1 MVCCVELP
9 SLLSVKGVTLTRK
22 ASNVT
27 VLSTVRRVARAMRRP
42 RRIAAAGILICAA
55 STALTACTALPKAM
69 EASGPWQAGAGG
81 GSPAASTRMPAPAI
95 SVLASTAPDALTAAF
110 AARLFGSAPVVV
122 VAADNATAVSAAEKA
137 AMSAHAPLL
146 LTTATSGAATAG
158 AHTTAST
165 VTLSAPLLTEIKDL
179 RPRAVLAV
187 GVAPATLAARLPGVN
202 VVTQAALLPATGPA
216 APLSAVAVLVDRAK
230 TAGKE
235 AVAALTATARVA
247 GATVVTVN
255 GYDPRADPSAIEAL
269 AKARPREVVAIGSGF
284 GPASRLAARV
294 AVAETGI
301 QLPGGGQR
309 LFPGHRLV
317 ALYGSPGTPALGV
330 LGDQDLTASIARAR
344 ATADLYRPL
353 SKVPVIPT
361 FEILATVAQGSP
373 GYDGMYSYEE
383 PVADIAPW
391 VHAAN
396 AAGMY
401 VILDLQPGRANLL
414 DQAKVYQSLLTLPD
428 VGLALDPEWKL
439 QPGQLPLR
447 QIGSV
452 SITEVNSVV
461 DWLAALTARH
471 HLPQK
476 LLVLHQFRLSS
487 IVDESQLDT
496 SNDDLA
502 IIIHMDGQGTP
513 GEKQQTWDA
522 VTAAA
527 PPKVFFGWK
536 NFLVKDHPMI
546 SPQATMAET
555 PTPVMISYQ

>member
-1 MVCCVELP
+1 
-9 SLLSVKGVTLTRK
+9 VKGVTVTRK
-22 ASNVT
+22 GSNAAG
-27 VLSTVRRVARAMRRP
+27 LSRLLARALP
-42 RRIAAAGILICAA
+42 RRIAAAAVLVCAA
-55 STALTACTALPKAM
+55 STALTACSALPKAL

-81 GSPAASTRMPAPAI
+81 NDLTASTRVPPAT
-95 SVLASTAPDALTAAF
+95 SVLAGTAPDALTAAL

-122 VAADNATAVSAAEKA
+122 VAADTATAVNAAEQD
-137 AMSAHAPLL
+137 AMTAHAPVL
-146 LTTATSGAATAG
+146 LTAATVRSRGKAVSTATVSAA
-158 AHTTAST
+158 
-165 VTLSAPLLTEIKDL
+165 LLTEINDL
-179 RPRAVLAV
+179 HPRAVLAV
-187 GVAPATLAARLPGVN
+187 GVAPATLEARLPGVQ
-202 VVTQAALLPATGPA
+202 VVSQATSLPPTGPA
-216 APLSAVAVLVDRAK
+216 APLSSVAVLVDRAK
-230 TAGKE
+230 TAGN
-235 AVAALTATARVA
+235 AALAAVTTTARVA

-255 GYDPRADPSAIEAL
+255 GYDPRADRSAIEAL
-269 AKARPREVVAIGSGF
+269 AKAKPREVVAIGSGF

-294 AVAETGI
+294 AVAETGV
-301 QLPGGGQR
+301 QLPGGGQV

-344 ATADLYRPL
+344 ASADLYRPL
-353 SKVPVIPT
+353 SKVPVVPT
-361 FEILATVAQGSP
+361 FEIIATVAQGSAGP
-373 GYDGMYSYEE
+373 DGMYSYVT

-391 VHAAN
+391 VHAAS

-414 DQAKVYQSLLTLPD
+414 DQAKVYQSLLTLPN

-461 DWLAALTARH
+461 DWLAALTASH

-487 IVDESQLDT
+487 LLDESQLDT
-496 SNDDLA
+496 RNDDLA
-502 IIIHMDGQGTP
+502 IVIHMDGQGTP